1 MKISYFNYHYDIE
14 GSAQGAANQVRAIAG
29 GLSALGHE
37 VDLQFRVPRQAG
49 ENREYL
55 GLKKIDWARRYGH
68 TPRILLRNFALLR
81 QEKRLLDA
89 FRPEVLLA
97 VGNYGN
103 FSALLAA
110 RSRKVP
116 FVLFCDAP
124 VEYEYSLFQKR
135 FFYSYPVA
143 ARWVE
148 GLNVKGARQ
157 VICISEVLKGY
168 LMRYN
173 VPATKIHVIPNGVD
187 PDAFRPQPPDL
198 DLQARLG
205 LEDRLVVGY
214 IGNFE
219 FFSDVPRFVALA
231 GDLCRDYPLLT
242 FLFVGEGTAA
252 PLIKGEVSR
261 AGLQDRFI
269 FTGTLPH
276 AQVPAYLSLMEIVIS
291 PYKEDYL
298 FYGSSMKLLEYL
310 AGGKPTIFP
319 ALGQIKEVIADG
331 YNGMLYQPG
340 EQETMGQKLRELIAG
355 QELRRQLGFNARKTI
370 ERNWT
375 WDIQARRIS
384 KVLQLAVEDA
394 HR

>member
-1 MKISYFNYHYDIE
+1 MKVSYFNYHYFIA

-29 GLSALGHE
+29 GLTALGHG
-37 VDLQFRVPRQAG
+37 VDLQFRVPRQPG
-49 ENREYL
+49 QDRQYL
-55 GLKKIDWARRYGH
+55 GLKKIGWLRRYGH
-68 TPRILLRNFALLR
+68 VPRLLLRNFFLLR

-97 VGNYGN
+97 VDSYCN

-110 RSRKVP
+110 RSRGLP
-116 FVLFCDAP
+116 FVLYCDAP
-124 VEYEYSLFQKR
+124 VEYEYSLFQSR
-135 FFYSYPVA
+135 VFYSYPVV

-157 VICISEVLKGY
+157 IICISEILKGY

-173 VPATKIHVIPNGVD
+173 VPADKIHVIPNGVD
-187 PDAFRPQPPDL
+187 PGAFNIQPPDQ

-205 LEDRLVVGY
+205 LQERVVAGY

-219 FFSDVPRFVALA
+219 FFGDVPQFVAMA
-231 GDLCRDYPLLT
+231 GDLCREYPALV

-252 PLIKGEVSR
+252 PQIREEVSQ

-269 FTGTLPH
+269 FTGALPH
-276 AQVPAYLSLMEIVIS
+276 AQVPAYLSLMDIVIS

-298 FYGSSMKLLEYL
+298 FYGSSMKLLEYMA
-310 AGGKPTIFP
+310 AGKATILT
-319 ALGQIKEVIADG
+319 ALGQIKEVVTDG
-331 YNGMLYQPG
+331 YNGMLYEPG
-340 EQETMGQKLRELIAG
+340 DQGTMRQKLRELISRP
-355 QELRRQLGFNARKTI
+355 ELRSQLGRNARQTI

-375 WDIQARRIS
+375 WEIQAARIA
-384 KVLQLAVEDA
+384 KVLQLALAEP
-394 HR
+394 RL